1 MNKSKLLF
9 FIFIL
14 SGFVSLQN
22 VIAGDGDKPGKKIVS
37 LKADPQ
43 KSSIQWFAKK
53 VTGEHNGTV
62 KLSNGGLDIEGGK
75 LKGGS
80 FEIDMNS
87 LTVVDLTDPE
97 YNSKLTNHLKSDDF
111 FSVTKNPKAVFKI
124 TKATPVANAKA
135 GENNY
140 TITGDLT
147 IKGITN
153 SISFPAKVNISG
165 SQADATAKFD
175 IDRTKY
181 DIKFRSGKFFQDLGD
196 KMIYDN
202 FTIDLKL
209 VAGNQI

>member
-1 MNKSKLLF
+1 MNKRNFLF
-9 FIFIL
+9 FISVLTGLIY
-14 SGFVSLQN
+14 SQY
-22 VIAGDGDKPGKKIVS
+22 IMAGNGDKPGKKAVS
-37 LKADPQ
+37 LKADLQ
-43 KSSIQWFAKK
+43 KSSIEWFAKK

-62 KLSNGGLDIEGGK
+62 KLSNGGLDVEAGK

-80 FEIDMNS
+80 FEIDMTS
-87 LTVVDLTDPE
+87 ITVVDLTDAD
-97 YNSKLTNHLKSDDF
+97 YNAKLTNHLKSDDF
-111 FSVTKNPKAVFKI
+111 FSVEKNPKAVFKI
-124 TKATPVANAKA
+124 TKAAPIGHAKT

-153 SISFPAKVNISG
+153 SLTFPAKVNISG

-181 DIKFRSGKFFQDLGD
+181 DVKFRSGKFFENLGD

-209 VAGNQI
+209 VAGDQI